1 MLSIYLY
8 RILSY
13 FFYYLGDLASR
24 IPTEFAYLVYQ
35 VAMRESI
42 KYDDMSG
49 RTIWKEVE

>member
-1 MLSIYLY
+1 MLYIYLY
-8 RILSY
+8 RGLSY

-24 IPTEFAYLVYQ
+24 IPTESAYLVYQ